1 MLSTFILWIVKN
13 FCRIQNKIITGQEE
27 LHVEENIV
35 LKDYV
40 EVKEQNIEI
49 SKEINEGL
57 VMEEDPK
64 IKIIVE
70 ENNEAPI
77 MEKLEL
83 SKIIDKKY

>member
-1 MLSTFILWIVKN
+1 MKN
-13 FCRIQNKIITGQEE
+13 FCRIQNKIITSQKE
-27 LHVEENIV
+27 LHVEENIF
-35 LKDYV
+35 LEDYV
-40 EVKEQNIEI
+40 EVKKKKNIEI

-77 MEKLEL
+77 IEKFGL
-83 SKIIDKKY
+83 SKIIDIKY

>member
-1 MLSTFILWIVKN
+1 MKN
-13 FCRIQNKIITGQEE
+13 FCRIQNKIITGHEE

>member
-1 MLSTFILWIVKN
+1 
-13 FCRIQNKIITGQEE
+13 
-27 LHVEENIV
+27 
-35 LKDYV
+35 
-40 EVKEQNIEI
+40 
-49 SKEINEGL
+49 
-57 VMEEDPK
+57 MEEDPK